1 MCRFIVYNGPR
12 IVLSQVVT
20 EPGHGILQQSRKAHD
35 ARTSLNA
42 DGFGLS
48 WYAPK
53 ITAFPAV
60 YKEITPAWSNQNLQ
74 NLVKVTK
81 SHLVLAH
88 VRAASTGAVVQTNC
102 HPFCWRNLSF
112 MHNGTVAYF
121 GSIRR
126 KMMAMLS
133 DTAYNIIQG
142 STDSEVLFAMFV
154 TNFESICNFTKSPVD
169 APYDS
174 TQYTAS
180 DMSLALSTT
189 LTQVHRLILEHE
201 RSTPKST
208 LVAEI
213 THAEDSDS
221 DCDGAS
227 ILKCTEGFGRLNLVA
242 TDGTNIVASRY
253 TTSKPESVHSL
264 YLSHGSQYKCGKD
277 GQCSVERA
285 CQNTEQRVVVISSEP
300 ISCGF
305 DCDEVPVNHIVV
317 VSKDSVQTVSV

>member
-1 MCRFIVYNGPR
+1 VYNGPR

-35 ARTSLNA
+35 VRTSLNA

-53 ITAFPAV
+53 LTPFPAV

-88 VRAASTGAVVQTNC
+88 VRAASTGSVVQTNC

-121 GSIRR
+121 SSIRR

-133 DTAYNIIQG
+133 DSAFSIIQG

-154 TNFESICNFTKSPVD
+154 TNFESICNFKKNSSDV
-169 APYDS
+169 PYDP
-174 TQYTAS
+174 TLYTAS
-180 DMSLALSTT
+180 DLSLALSTT
-189 LTQVHRLILEHE
+189 LTQVHKLILEHE

-208 LVAEI
+208 LAAEVAQQVEDV
-213 THAEDSDS
+213 EDSEG
-221 DCDGAS
+221 DGAS
-227 ILKCTEGFGRLNLVA
+227 ILECTEGFGRLNLVA

-253 TTSKPESVHSL
+253 TTSQPESVHSL
-264 YLSHGSQYKCGKD
+264 YFSHGSQYKCGKD
-277 GQCSVERA
+277 GQCSVERTI
-285 CQNTEQRVVVISSEP
+285 QNAEQRVVVISSEP

-317 VSKDSVQTVSV
+317 VSKDSVKTVSV